1 MAAIYSNEFKAYLNA
16 RKIALL
22 YAAQHNIIWQ
32 AYDDRMNRSEQITEP
47 EILSEWVPL
56 LDQLRAAKEQVSAE
70 ERDRITDTRQFCV
83 EIGHFRMRQEVGR
96 PRYVCIACLCMFDA
110 DVWAD
115 QDPIYKDS
123 PAALNLQGAYGER
136 MPGSVD
142 FERGKEFAKSSQA
155 SVFRDK
161 RK

>member
-1 MAAIYSNEFKAYLNA
+1 MATIYSNEFMAYLNA

-32 AYDDRMNRSEQITEP
+32 PYDDRMNRSEQITDP
-47 EILSEWVPL
+47 EILSEWGQM
-56 LDQLRAAKEQVSAE
+56 LDRLSDAMEQVSKE

-83 EIGHFRMRQEVGR
+83 EIGHFRMRQEVGL

-110 DVWAD
+110 NAWAD
-115 QDPIYKDS
+115 QDPVYKDS
-123 PAALNLQGAYGER
+123 PEALNLQGEYGLR

-142 FERGKEFAKSSQA
+142 LDLAQEYAKSPQA

-161 RK
+161 GK